1 MKFTKFYSLDECLD
15 KDKVIQMLDKLA
27 DDRKIDYDYVD
38 SDLIKIKDLSLSIKE
53 TKDLSKFLSD
63 NDVLEDFD
71 FEDEDDDSDDDFNE
85 YDSEDY

>member
-15 KDKVIQMLDKLA
+15 KDKIIERLDKLA

-71 FEDEDDDSDDDFNE
+71 FEVDDSEEDFDE
-85 YDSEDY
+85 YDSEEDY